1 MKIVVISGSPRKI
14 SNTKVMMQYVFD
26 YLKSKNH
33 EIKFVDLSDDR
44 MDCYRGPE
52 ENYSE
57 VTKQNA
63 DDLTKADV
71 WLVGS
76 PIYNS
81 FFSSA
86 LKNLF
91 EYISY
96 KETPGKVAG
105 LAIMASGSISFSQ
118 VQSLLT
124 QMMSYFRIVT
134 NPKAVQMNADMVS
147 EGKITDQISKE
158 RLEEL
163 VDETLRLAEKLG

>member
-1 MKIVVISGSPRKI
+1 MKVVVISGSPRKN
-14 SNTKVMMQYVFD
+14 SNTHIMMKYVFD
-26 YLKSKNH
+26 YLKSKND
-33 EIKFVDLSDDR
+33 ETKFVDLSNEGIDY
-44 MDCYRGPE
+44 YRGPDE
-52 ENYSE
+52 EYSE
-57 VTKQNA
+57 ITKQNA
-63 DDLTKADV
+63 SNLTQADL

-91 EYISY
+91 EYINY

-105 LAIMASGSISFSQ
+105 LAIMASGSISFTQ

-124 QMMSYFRIVT
+124 QMMSYFRIIT
-134 NPKAVQMNADMVS
+134 NPKAVHMNADMIID
-147 EGKITDQISKE
+147 GKISDQNAKE

-163 VDETLRLAEKLG
+163 VDETLQLATKLG